1 MDVNDREG
9 EGPRELEGGG
19 SRRKN
24 HKSKGPEL
32 GTRGSLKG
40 QEDNKGPEGP

>member
-1 MDVNDREG
+1 MNDGEG
-9 EGPRELEGGG
+9 EGSRELEGGG

-24 HKSKGPEL
+24 YKSKGPEL

-40 QEDNKGPEGP
+40 QEDDKGPEGP